1 MHYTFSPRRLFTPMS
16 RHERAVAFRHEPVH
30 FHHEAITE
38 LIREKEPDAEI
49 PFQETVSKKAE
60 PEITEDIPVVKT
72 KQKLD
77 RRQMKRI
84 ARDEELDKLARQPYS
99 SLFQLIVDPFGSVR
113 RSSEN
118 CFIEYTLIASGL
130 INLLKWLLLG
140 MIPACIIADKINVHA
155 FSYALVSFSLTAKIA
170 AEIGIVGY
178 ICETLILWMIAQ
190 SSRLSSFSMSFAET
204 VDSHTH
210 GSVILIVNAL
220 AGIALSGSMPHL
232 GLAVAIASLA
242 EMVCLDI
249 YMIYLYQEK
258 KKSRLIIEY
267 LALWG
272 AYVVIM
278 ITCAQFL
285 EQQLSDILMLIG

>member
-1 MHYTFSPRRLFTPMS
+1 
-16 RHERAVAFRHEPVH
+16 
-30 FHHEAITE
+30 
-38 LIREKEPDAEI
+38 
-49 PFQETVSKKAE
+49 
-60 PEITEDIPVVKT
+60 
-72 KQKLD
+72 
-77 RRQMKRI
+77 
-84 ARDEELDKLARQPYS
+84 
-99 SLFQLIVDPFGSVR
+99 
-113 RSSEN
+113 
-118 CFIEYTLIASGL
+118 
-130 INLLKWLLLG
+130 

-232 GLAVAIASLA
+232 GLAVSIASLA